1 MENEMSEMFYTK
13 DGKELKIIMDDL
25 TPDEMRFRLFK
36 VCREYNKELTYEQFI
51 SSLKESLST
60 YKKEI
65 DRQFYQIVSTIS
77 KEENITS
84 SS

>member
-1 MENEMSEMFYTK
+1 MKMFYRK
-13 DGKELKIIMDDL
+13 DGKELKVVLDGL
-25 TPDEMRFRLFK
+25 TPDEMMFRMFK
-36 VCREYNKELTYEQFI
+36 VCREDNKELTYEQFI
-51 SSLKESLST
+51 SELRGVIPE

-65 DRQFYQIVSTIS
+65 DRRFFQIVSTIS